1 MYHAKLTYSAW
12 QAFLKLHYLYN
23 PLKKQD
29 IYEPA
34 HYFLKDFSAIWAT
47 HETSS
52 RWHVLLSIY
61 KALVRGLLEPHVL
74 ASLKQRITNV
84 NIYLSVLWASW
95 LNILYC
101 VIKLLNAK
109 PSAAKNA
116 HAYRPYAVFLTRN
129 IISFRKPVDTSLIFF
144 KGYAWISVY
153 YNALRTLILPL
164 IIAVACAG
172 LLINFFTINC
182 VRQLAVW
189 AVIGLLFFWLISGFN
204 FFLKRYRFGKF
215 SSAIQRFWKRTNVY
229 FWLIEGFLFS
239 LFFYYYLNSSQEP
252 LYMYDEAN
260 LNQLL
265 TFSLTTT
272 FYSYTLL
279 VFLIFYSFYILLNLV
294 NFNTRQL
301 TAHLGLATV
310 VLLYVYLLESYQFY
324 YVITSFYENFW
335 VFDNTQNTWV
345 LEVET
350 PRVRVKQ
357 QYLILALIAKY
368 WHFLFIFLSWL
379 FFFVKSFEQKRVS
392 YTLFAVNVQNLL
404 ILFVLNILFAAQS
417 IKWVFRRFLDSTY
430 YWFFTD
436 TNQWSAAFVV
446 SELQALMSALFIH
459 AFRFHIFFYFC
470 FETTCK
476 KIPIYD

>member
-1 MYHAKLTYSAW
+1 MHAAW
-12 QAFLKLHYLYN
+12 QGFINLHFLYN

-34 HYFLKDFSAIWAT
+34 SYFFKDFSAIWAT
-47 HETSS
+47 AEKTSPWS
-52 RWHVLLSIY
+52 VLFAIY
-61 KALVRGLLEPHVL
+61 KAVVKGLFEPHVL
-74 ASLKQRITNV
+74 ASLKTRVTDFSGDFSV
-84 NIYLSVLWASW
+84 LFASWRNIFYRLFALLSV
-95 LNILYC
+95 
-101 VIKLLNAK
+101 KPKMAK
-109 PSAAKNA
+109 DSFN
-116 HAYRPYAVFLTRN
+116 YRPRAIFLTRN

-144 KGYAWISVY
+144 KGYTWISAY
-153 YNALRTLILPL
+153 YTAVRTLILPL
-164 IIAVACAG
+164 VIAVVCAA
-172 LLINFFTINC
+172 LLVNFYTINC
-182 VRQLAVW
+182 IRQLAIW

-272 FYSYTLL
+272 FYSYTVL
-279 VFLIFYSFYILLNLV
+279 VFLIFYSFYILLNLA
-294 NFNTRQL
+294 NLNTRQL
-301 TAHLGLATV
+301 TMHLGLITV
-310 VLLYVYLLESYQFY
+310 VLLYIFLLENYQFY

-335 VFDNTQNTWV
+335 VFDNAQNTWV

-404 ILFVLNILFAAQS
+404 VLFVLNILFASQTL
-417 IKWVFRRFLDSTY
+417 KWLFRRFLDSTY

-446 SELQALMSALFIH
+446 SELQALASALLIH
-459 AFRFHIFFYFC
+459 AFRFHVFNYIYFK
-470 FETTCK
+470 TTCK